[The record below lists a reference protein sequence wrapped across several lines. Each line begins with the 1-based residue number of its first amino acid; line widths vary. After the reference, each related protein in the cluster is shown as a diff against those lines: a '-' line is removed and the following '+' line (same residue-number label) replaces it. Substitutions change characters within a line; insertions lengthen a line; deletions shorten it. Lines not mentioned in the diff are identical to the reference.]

1 MPISTLTNISV
12 PIDGESQALL
22 MPKLQYRF
30 RVIFDGFGGSA
41 AEVKELTRQV
51 VDVTRPNL
59 TFENIVLDVYNS
71 KANIAG
77 KHTWEPVTINL
88 RDDVNNGV
96 QKVVGQQLQRQFDF
110 WEQASAGAASSYKFK
125 TSIQILDG
133 GNGASTPVVL
143 DQFVLVGCYLES
155 VNYNSLN
162 YATNEAV
169 TMALSIRYDNAIQY
183 GRSASGET
191 SVTTI
196 EGPGDR
202 SSQTQRITV
211 GNEELP
217 STSSTG
223 QTSS

>member
-1 MPISTLTNISV
+1 MPISALTNISV
-12 PIDGESQALL
+12 PIDGDNQALL

-30 RVIFDGFGGSA
+30 RVIFDGLGGAA
-41 AEVKELTRQV
+41 AEVKELTKQV

-77 KHTWEPVTINL
+77 KHTWEPVTLTL

-133 GNGASTPVVL
+133 GNGSGASAVVL

-169 TMALSIRYDNAIQY
+169 TVTLSIRYDNAIQY
-183 GRSASGET
+183 GRSANGEET
-191 SVTTI
+191 VT

-202 SSQTQRITV
+202 SVTTQRLAV
-211 GNEELP
+211 GNEEIP
-217 STSSTG
+217 NTSATG
-223 QTSS
+223 QTSA